1 MMIVYPPIRLEV
13 CTPIGKVQTI
23 VIEDQKLFY
32 ELTNDLFSQINGS
45 SGDIVISENYV
56 PLQLNKTADIITQF
70 IPFTSNKKDIL
81 TGIYNELKE
90 RAVDEA
96 RYNVTQELYTYV
108 EKYLYDLT
116 EDTDVEIEYSRPDDI
131 SGILKAF
138 DLHIVEADKKLNERL
153 LEYMLA
159 ARKYKKRSVFVT
171 VGLRNYI
178 SDRDTKDLFQ
188 SVLLGGLTLI
198 CLESQEHSL
207 LENET
212 RVIIDKDLCII

>member
-1 MMIVYPPIRLEV
+1 MMIVYPPIGLEV
-13 CTPIGKVQTI
+13 CTPNDKVQTI

-32 ELTNDLFSQINGS
+32 EITNDIFGQINGLC
-45 SGDIVISENYV
+45 GDTVISENYV
-56 PLQLNKTADIITQF
+56 PIQLSKAADIITQF

-90 RAVDEA
+90 RAVDDM
-96 RYNVTQELYTYV
+96 RYNVTQELYTYI

-116 EDTDVEIEYSRPDDI
+116 EDTDVEIEYCRPCDI

-138 DLHIVEADKKLNERL
+138 DLHIVETDIKLNERL

-159 ARKYKKRSVFVT
+159 ARKYKNRKVFIT

-178 SDRDTKDLFQ
+178 TDRDAKDLFQ
-188 SVLLGGLTLI
+188 SILLGGLTLI
-198 CLESQEHSL
+198 CMESQAHSL
-207 LENET
+207 LENEA